1 MRKWFFLFLLVVP
14 KPSIS
19 QTFNSQ
25 IVVNADLVDQTNRQ
39 IFETLER
46 ALNEFVNTQSWT
58 DREFLPQERIR
69 CSFVLTLTSYK
80 NNQFEG
86 TLQVQSLRP
95 IFNTDYESPLLNFL
109 DKDIV
114 FSYQEFQPLFF
125 NEALYQSNLI
135 SLFSFYSYII
145 LGMDADSFEPNGG
158 SVYFEKAQ
166 QIVNLAQQS
175 KISGW
180 NQNDGNRNRFW
191 LIDTLRSNTFKE
203 FREAQYVY
211 HRNGLDQMTL
221 EGSEGKQKIAEAIT
235 LLEKLYQRRP
245 NAFLLQLF
253 FDAKSQELVDV
264 LSGGPKIE
272 LAATRKT
279 LERIAPFFGQ
289 NGDRSKIN
297 FSLSEALFSAI
308 FEWVKVKSCYNHF
321 P

>member
-46 ALNEFVNTQSWT
+46 ALTEFVNTQSWT

-145 LGMDADSFEPNGG
+145 LGMDTDSFEPNGG

-191 LIDTLRSNTFKE
+191 LIDSLRSNTFKE

-211 HRNGLDQMTL
+211 HRNGLDQMTQD
-221 EGSEGKQKIAEAIT
+221 GSEGKQKITEAIT

-279 LERIAPFFGQ
+279 LETIAPFFGPKWRQ
-289 NGDRSKIN
+289 IKN
-297 FSLSEALFSAI
+297 
-308 FEWVKVKSCYNHF
+308 
-321 P
+321 

>member
-46 ALNEFVNTQSWT
+46 ALTEFVNTQSWT

-221 EGSEGKQKIAEAIT
+221 EGSEGKLKITEAIA

-279 LERIAPFFGQ
+279 LERIAPFFGPKWRQ
-289 NGDRSKIN
+289 IKN
-297 FSLSEALFSAI
+297 
-308 FEWVKVKSCYNHF
+308 
-321 P
+321 